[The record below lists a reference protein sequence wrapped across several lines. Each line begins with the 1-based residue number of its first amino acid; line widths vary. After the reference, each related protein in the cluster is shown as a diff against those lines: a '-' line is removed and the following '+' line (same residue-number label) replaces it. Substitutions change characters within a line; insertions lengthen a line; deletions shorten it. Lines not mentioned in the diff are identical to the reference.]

1 VKKTREASREQDNA
15 KEKSYLFHFV
25 MRYRHH
31 MNTEIVPPTYNSA
44 THIWWHIIYDLVET
58 DMITEEMAWNSLF
71 REKMYN
77 IGIVLIRSH

>member
-1 VKKTREASREQDNA
+1 
-15 KEKSYLFHFV
+15 

-31 MNTEIVPPTYNSA
+31 MNTEILTPTYNSA

-77 IGIVLIRSH
+77 IGTVFFPNTGILVSIQKHFVLSNSDNFFCFY

>member
-1 VKKTREASREQDNA
+1 
-15 KEKSYLFHFV
+15 
-25 MRYRHH
+25 MRHH
-31 MNTEIVPPTYNSA
+31 RITEVLSPPYNCA

-77 IGIVLIRSH
+77 IGIVVVFFSSIDSLFFLPCREI